1 MVGFVLTGHGDFAPG
16 LASSIEM
23 IAGPQADFDVVAFHE
38 SAAGD
43 YPAILADAVN
53 GSVERCGSAIVFC
66 DLTGGTPFNQAMLLS
81 QAQPGVEVVAGTN
94 LPLLLE
100 ALMCRDATSTA
111 DALADEAVAVGSASV
126 VHARLDAGTPA
137 TAGGDSA
144 DEDGI

>member
-23 IAGPQADFDVVAFHE
+23 IAGPQPDFDVVAFHE
-38 SAAGD
+38 SAAGN
-43 YPAILADAVN
+43 YPKTLADAVM
-53 GSVERCGSAIVFC
+53 GSVERCGSTIVFC

-81 QAQPGVEVVAGTN
+81 QERSDIEVVAGTN

-100 ALMCRDATSTA
+100 ALMSRDTTSTA

-126 VHARLDAGTPA
+126 VHARLDASAHA
-137 TAGGDSA
+137 TADSDGA